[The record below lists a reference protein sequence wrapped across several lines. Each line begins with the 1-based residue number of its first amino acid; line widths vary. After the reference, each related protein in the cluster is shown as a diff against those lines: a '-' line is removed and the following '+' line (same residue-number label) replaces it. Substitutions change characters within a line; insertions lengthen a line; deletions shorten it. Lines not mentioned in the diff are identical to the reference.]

1 MKDTVANEVIEGLK
15 DAGVKFASFLPDSW
29 LRPIYSRI
37 TEDPHFL
44 TIPVSNEGDGAG
56 LCCGAWLGGTKAVML
71 MENTGVRMAC
81 DQLARLGISVGLPC
95 FMIIPYRGDFGDRL
109 TYAVAHGQ
117 TMLPV
122 LDALRIPSLIVRE
135 EKNIRQ
141 AIRRCLTTMSV
152 TKYHVAMVMGAEV
165 CVENL

>member
-1 MKDTVANEVIEGLK
+1 MKESVAYEVVEGLN

-29 LRPIYSRI
+29 LKPIYSRLAQDSRFI
-37 TEDPHFL
+37 
-44 TIPVSNEGDGAG
+44 TIPVSNEGVGVG
-56 LCCGAWLGGTKAVML
+56 LCCGAWLGGIKAVML

-95 FMIIPYRGDFGDRL
+95 FIIIPYRGDFGDGQ

-122 LDALRIPSLIVRE
+122 LDALRIPCHIVRE
-135 EKNIRQ
+135 EGRIRQ
-141 AIRRCLTTMSV
+141 SIRRCLKTMSV
-152 TKYHVAMVMGAEV
+152 TNYHVAMIMGAEV
-165 CVENL
+165 CVEDL